1 MVKQVAEVFPG
12 ETIHIGADEVKIN
25 PNSSWQAIG
34 HWWFCSLC
42 DAAVREQGGTVT
54 KTTGYNEFRKL
65 QARFLEK
72 VDSYI
77 QSIGRKSAIWS
88 EGIYGDFSPVT
99 GPIFYYWD
107 HADTLQPAKNKGLPI
122 VNADFTYYYLTTAQT
137 QSDVNEGNKVNYRR
151 TDTRTLEA
159 VYNFDLTKDGDAG
172 QAAIG
177 DTQIG
182 AQACFWAESAVGF
195 ERGGI
200 EYSIDGGNMIYH
212 VFPRLIAVAER
223 TWSPEKKKDY
233 NRFREKMQ
241 PQFERFDAAEF
252 VWYCPAERDNQ
263 Q

>member
-1 MVKQVAEVFPG
+1 M
-12 ETIHIGADEVKIN
+12 
-25 PNSSWQAIG
+25 
-34 HWWFCSLC
+34 
-42 DAAVREQGGTVT
+42 
-54 KTTGYNEFRKL
+54 
-65 QARFLEK
+65 
-72 VDSYI
+72 
-77 QSIGRKSAIWS
+77 
-88 EGIYGDFSPVT
+88 
-99 GPIFYYWD
+99 
-107 HADTLQPAKNKGLPI
+107 
-122 VNADFTYYYLTTAQT
+122 
-137 QSDVNEGNKVNYRR
+137 
-151 TDTRTLEA
+151 EA
-159 VYNFDLTKDGDAG
+159 VYNFDLTKDSDDG

-195 ERGGI
+195 ERDGT

-223 TWSPEKKKDY
+223 TWSPEEKKDY